1 MILDEL
7 KRVNQTWAKD
17 NQPALIEAYI
27 SALGNDSEHYKIK
40 LKNGAIALNVFGP
53 TGLSVGDSVT
63 VAVYPGKAKRYVILA
78 KSYKSSDS
86 VTTVSV

>member
-7 KRVNQTWAKD
+7 KKVSQTWAKD
-17 NQPALIEAYI
+17 NQPALIEAYV
-27 SALGNDSEHYKIK
+27 SGLGNDTEHYKIK
-40 LKNGAIALNVFGP
+40 LKNRAVASNVFGP
-53 TGLSVGDSVT
+53 TGLSVGESVT

-78 KSYKSSDS
+78 KSYRSTDS